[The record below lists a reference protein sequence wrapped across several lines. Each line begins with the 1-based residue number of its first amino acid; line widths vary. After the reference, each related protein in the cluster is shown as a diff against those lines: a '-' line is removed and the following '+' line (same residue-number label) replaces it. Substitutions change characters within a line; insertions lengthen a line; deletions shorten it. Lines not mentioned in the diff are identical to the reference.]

1 MMKYLLK
8 SAFIIA
14 IVAVA
19 MIGVMVP
26 SVFAFTTMPDDGKPD
41 GHIPVL
47 DDKIVIVDH
56 NGLSYLKDSLD
67 WYSSDSII
75 YGDVV
80 NVSDDTLYYVVIRG
94 NVYADGKLLDDTGHI
109 QPYLFRYGKLLT
121 DAGHTMSDLEN
132 IALATSPYKFVIL
145 PGESAHFSLWPGQVA
160 WDCYEVWVESY
171 ELENR
176 FKGISKE
183 FLQNDL
189 EIKSVK
195 DERGILKGKVYN
207 PTENILDEAFVIV
220 AKYDENGNLFAI
232 KGDFVSS
239 IGPDRIKNFEIPL
252 YVDNYP
258 VKTHKDNFIYG
269 KPANYEIS
277 AWGYNSWNYGEW
289 QGTEYDRNPVK
300 YLGGSKFFP
309 NKDTT
314 NNVNVDEE
322 IQNKENRLTSS
333 CLKDPN
339 QVFEKS
345 KYEIIIP
352 DWIKNNAGW
361 WADGDIDEKEFL
373 SAIDYLLSN
382 EILRINIPREEFHME
397 LDSQTYYASRYNSDE
412 IKISGW
418 YEGDKQDWIRC
429 DLSKP
434 DSFYSGMMNTTFT
447 DKLTILRSYTDHTF
461 EEIIPLNL
469 DWNEGT
475 YDLECKH
482 HSKHLASF
490 SFDIIHGESS
500 YSDEPIKSKVPTWIK
515 NNAGWWADDT
525 IDESTFLNGLEY
537 LVQNGIIDTGRYN
550 SKILEN

>member
-1 MMKYLLK
+1 
-8 SAFIIA
+8 
-14 IVAVA
+14 

-26 SVFAFTTMPDDGKPD
+26 SVYALTTMPDDGKPD

-121 DAGHTMSDLEN
+121 DAGHTMSDPEN

-171 ELENR
+171 ELEDR

-195 DERGILKGKVYN
+195 DERGILKGKVHN
-207 PTENILDEAFVIV
+207 PTENILDDAFVIV

-314 NNVNVDEE
+314 NNINIDKE

-345 KYEIIIP
+345 KYKIIIP

-382 EILRINIPREEFHME
+382 EILRINIPRDEFHME
-397 LDSQTYYASRYNSDE
+397 LDSQTYYVDQESVYLNNSDE

-418 YEGDKQDWIRC
+418 YEGDYQAMISC
-429 DLSKP
+429 DLWEPNKP
-434 DSFYSGMMNTTFT
+434 YATKFT
-447 DKLTILRSYTDHTF
+447 LLRDGNPGGLPHLPYANAGNF
-461 EEIIPLNL
+461 EQAISLNL
-469 DWNEGT
+469 DWDEGT
-475 YDLECKH
+475 YSLECKH
-482 HSKHLASF
+482 RSKHLATF
-490 SFDIIHGESS
+490 SFDIIHGESPQV
-500 YSDEPIKSKVPTWIK
+500 EKIIESKVPSWIK
-515 NNAGWWADDT
+515 NNAGWWADGT
-525 IDESTFLNGLEY
+525 IDESTFLMGLEY
-537 LVQNGIIDTGRYN
+537 LVQNGIIDAGRYN
-550 SKILEN
+550 SVILEN

>member
-1 MMKYLLK
+1 MNSLL
-8 SAFIIA
+8 IIA

-26 SVFAFTTMPDDGKPD
+26 SVFAYTTMPDDGKPD

-56 NGLSYLKDSLD
+56 NGLSYLQDSLD
-67 WYSSDSII
+67 WYSSGSII

-80 NVSDDTLYYVVIRG
+80 NVSEDTLYYIIIRG
-94 NVYADGKLLDDTGHI
+94 NVYDDGKLLDDTGYM
-109 QPYLFRYGKLLT
+109 QPYIFRY
-121 DAGHTMSDLEN
+121 DFPFEDRDN
-132 IALATSPYKFVIL
+132 IALAISPYKVAIH
-145 PGESAHFSLWPGQVA
+145 PGESAQFSLWPGQVG
-160 WDCYEVWVESY
+160 WNCYEVWIESY
-171 ELENR
+171 ELENK
-176 FKGISKE
+176 FKGISDE
-183 FLQNDL
+183 FLRNDL
-189 EIKSVK
+189 EIKSVE
-195 DERGILKGKVYN
+195 DNQGVLKGKVYN
-207 PTENILDEAFVIV
+207 PTKNILDYTYVVV
-220 AKYDENGNLFAI
+220 AKYDENGNLFAL
-232 KGDFVSS
+232 KGDSTSS
-239 IGPDRIKNFEIPL
+239 LGPGKTKNFEIPL
-252 YVDNYP
+252 YLDNYP
-258 VKTHKDNFIYG
+258 IKTHGDNFIYG
-269 KPANYEIS
+269 KPANYEVS
-277 AWGYNSWNYGEW
+277 AWGYNAWDYGEW
-289 QGTEYDRNPVK
+289 EGSEYDKNPVK
-300 YLGGSKFFP
+300 YLGESKFFP

-322 IQNKENRLTSS
+322 IQNKENRQTSS
-333 CLKDPN
+333 CLKDSN
-339 QVFEKS
+339 QVFERS
-345 KYEIIIP
+345 DYTHTIP
-352 DWIKNNAGW
+352 EWIKNNAGW

-537 LVQNGIIDTGRYN
+537 LVQNGIIDAGRYN

>member
-1 MMKYLLK
+1 MNSLL
-8 SAFIIA
+8 IIA

-26 SVFAFTTMPDDGKPD
+26 SVFAYTTMPDDGKPD

-56 NGLSYLKDSLD
+56 NGLSYLQDSLD
-67 WYSSDSII
+67 WYSSGSII

-80 NVSDDTLYYVVIRG
+80 NVSEDTLYYIIIRG
-94 NVYADGKLLDDTGHI
+94 NVYDDGKLLDDTGYM
-109 QPYLFRYGKLLT
+109 QPYIFRY
-121 DAGHTMSDLEN
+121 DFPFEDRDN
-132 IALATSPYKFVIL
+132 IALAISPYKVAIH
-145 PGESAHFSLWPGQVA
+145 PGESAQFALWPGQVG
-160 WDCYEVWVESY
+160 WDCYEVWIESY
-171 ELENR
+171 ELENK
-176 FKGISKE
+176 FKGISE
-183 FLQNDL
+183 ENLRNDL

-195 DERGILKGKVYN
+195 DERGVLKGKVYN
-207 PTENILDEAFVIV
+207 PTENILDYTYVVV
-220 AKYDENGNLFAI
+220 AKYDENGNLFAL
-232 KGDFVSS
+232 KGDSTSS
-239 IGPDRIKNFEIPL
+239 LGPGKTKNFEIPL

-258 VKTHKDNFIYG
+258 IKTHLDNFIYG
-269 KPANYEIS
+269 KPANYEVS
-277 AWGYNSWNYGEW
+277 AWGYNAWDYGEW
-289 QGTEYDRNPVK
+289 EGSEYDKNPVK
-300 YLGGSKFFP
+300 YLGESKFFP

-322 IQNKENRLTSS
+322 IQNKENRQTSS
-333 CLKDPN
+333 CLKDSN
-339 QVFEKS
+339 QVFERS
-345 KYEIIIP
+345 DYTHTIP
-352 DWIKNNAGW
+352 EWIKNNAGW

-537 LVQNGIIDTGRYN
+537 LVQNGIIDAGRYN

>member
-1 MMKYLLK
+1 MKPVFL
-8 SAFIIA
+8 IA
-14 IVAVA
+14 IVAVV

-26 SVFAFTTMPDDGKPD
+26 NVFAFTTMPDDGKPD

-56 NGLSYLKDSLD
+56 NGLSYLQDSLD
-67 WYSSDSII
+67 WYSSDSVI

-80 NVSDDTLYYVVIRG
+80 NVSEDTLYYVIIRG
-94 NVYADGKLLDDTGHI
+94 NVYDDGKLLDDTGYQ
-109 QPYLFRYGKLLT
+109 QPYIFRY
-121 DAGHTMSDLEN
+121 DYPFESERYN
-132 IALATSPYKFVIL
+132 IELAISPYKVAIH
-145 PGESAHFSLWPGQVA
+145 PGESAQFALWPGQVG
-160 WDCYEVWVESY
+160 WDCYEVWIESY
-171 ELENR
+171 ESENK
-176 FKGISKE
+176 FKGISE
-183 FLQNDL
+183 ENLRNDL
-189 EIKSVK
+189 EINSVK
-195 DERGILKGKVYN
+195 DERGVLKGKVYN
-207 PTENILDEAFVIV
+207 PTENILDYTYVVV
-220 AKYDENGNLFAI
+220 AKYDENGNLFAM
-232 KGDFVSS
+232 KGDSTSS
-239 IGPDRIKNFEIPL
+239 LGPGKTKNFEIPL
-252 YVDNYP
+252 YLDNYP
-258 VKTHKDNFIYG
+258 IKTHGDNFIYG
-269 KPANYEIS
+269 KPANYEVS
-277 AWGYNSWNYGEW
+277 AWGYNAWDYGEW
-289 QGTEYDRNPVK
+289 EGSEYDKNPVK
-300 YLGGSKFFP
+300 YLGESKFFP

-322 IQNKENRLTSS
+322 IQNKENRQTSS
-333 CLKDPN
+333 CLKDSN
-339 QVFEKS
+339 QVFERS
-345 KYEIIIP
+345 DYTHTIP
-352 DWIKNNAGW
+352 EWIKNNAGW

-537 LVQNGIIDTGRYN
+537 LVQNGIIDAGRYN